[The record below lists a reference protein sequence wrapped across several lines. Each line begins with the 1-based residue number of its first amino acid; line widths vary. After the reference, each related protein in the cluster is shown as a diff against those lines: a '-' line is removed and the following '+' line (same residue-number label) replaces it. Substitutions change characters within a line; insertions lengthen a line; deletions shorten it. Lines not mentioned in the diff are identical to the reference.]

1 MDSFLELKLALF
13 RMLGKDA
20 WEMLAVTGEALVLLP
35 AAAIIAGR
43 LWLRGSRAEALSWG
57 TSLLLCIATVGLMKL
72 SIGDFKW
79 TLYGHTFNAK
89 GFPSGHA
96 AMATVFWAG
105 LALIARDR
113 LVGAMLLVPIP
124 LASLSV
130 LVLWW
135 HHTLDIVAGLA
146 IGAAALLPLALRVP
160 RRSPRSAA

>member
-1 MDSFLELKLALF
+1 MHDFLELKLALF

-20 WEMLAVTGEALVLLP
+20 WELLALTGEALILLP

-43 LWLRGSRAEALSWG
+43 LWLRGGRVEALSWG
-57 TSLLLCIATVGLMKL
+57 TSLLLCTATVGLMKL

-79 TLYGHTFNAK
+79 TLYGLTLHAR

-105 LALIARDR
+105 LALMARDR
-113 LVGAMLLVPIP
+113 FVGAILLLPIP
-124 LASLSV
+124 IASLSV

-135 HHTLDIVAGLA
+135 HHMLDIVAGSA
-146 IGAAALLPLALRVP
+146 IGAAALLPLALRAP
-160 RRSPRSAA
+160 RRLPRSAA